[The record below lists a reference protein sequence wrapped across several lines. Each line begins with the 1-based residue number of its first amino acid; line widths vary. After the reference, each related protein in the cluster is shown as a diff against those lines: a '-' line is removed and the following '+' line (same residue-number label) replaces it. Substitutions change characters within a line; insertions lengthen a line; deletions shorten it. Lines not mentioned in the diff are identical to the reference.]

1 MDGLSQTFGQVR
13 ASGAPLLVLA
23 VPLAI
28 LLWAVGKVVC
38 NVYFHPLAA
47 YPGPWLARAT
57 RLYHAYYDIK
67 GVSVWKVKDW
77 HEKYGPVVR
86 VAPDELSYTDSRAWP
101 AIYGFPSKDGT
112 GNFEKDPQWW
122 NKAPSGILSIVDADE
137 AGHRLMRRLQSPAFS
152 DKALRAQERVIT
164 GYVDLLIQKLHG
176 LASDPD
182 TSNAVDMTAWYNYT
196 TFDIIGDLAFG
207 EPFHCLR
214 DAVWHWWLDAVFDLF
229 QDGVFMRA
237 ARRFVWPLPGVLA
250 WLFVP
255 RKLVKNRMD
264 QFMFT
269 VERVN
274 RRLQLTTDRPDF
286 LSYILSAEGEKAMSM
301 EETYVCT
308 QVLIVAGSE
317 TTATALTGATYL
329 LLENPQTLEKLT
341 TEIKSRFQREA
352 DITIQSTAELPY
364 LNAVVQ
370 ESLRLCP
377 PGPAVFP
384 RVVPEGGRTVCGQ
397 YVPGGFTVG
406 VHQLAA
412 DRSSHNF
419 ADPESFAPERWLGD
433 DSRFDEDHKAACQ
446 PFSHGPR
453 NCIGKN
459 LAMAEI
465 KTILSRVIWNFDM
478 ELHPAS
484 RGWLNRQ
491 KAFTSWKKEELKVA
505 LSPKPRISI

>member
-1 MDGLSQTFGQVR
+1 MDEFIQTFGQLPSSR
-13 ASGAPLLVLA
+13 APLLALA
-23 VPLAI
+23 VPVTV
-28 LLWAVGKVVC
+28 LLWAVGKAVY
-38 NVYFHPLAA
+38 NVYFHPLAS
-47 YPGPWLARAT
+47 YPGPLLARAT

-67 GVSVWKVKDW
+67 GVSIWKVKDW
-77 HEKYGPVVR
+77 HEKYGPIVR
-86 VAPDELSYTDSRAWP
+86 IAPDELSYTDSRAWP
-101 AIYGFPSKDGT
+101 AIYGFPNRDGT

-122 NKAPSGILSIVDADE
+122 NKAPSGILSIVDADD
-137 AGHRLMRRLQSPAFS
+137 AGHRFMRRLQSPAFS
-152 DKALRAQERVIT
+152 DKALRAQERVIR
-164 GYVDLLIQKLHG
+164 GYIDLLIQKLHG
-176 LASDPD
+176 QASDPD
-182 TSNAVDMTAWYNYT
+182 TAAAVDLTAWYNFT

-214 DAVWHWWLDAVFDLF
+214 DAVWHWWIDAVFDLF

-237 ARRFVWPLPGVLA
+237 ARRFSQPLPGILA

-255 RKLVKNRMD
+255 KKLVKNRMD

-274 RRLQLTTDRPDF
+274 SRLQLTTDGPDF
-286 LSYILSAEGEKAMSM
+286 LSYILNAEGEKAMSM

-329 LLENPQTLEKLT
+329 LLENPEKLERLT
-341 TEIKSRFQREA
+341 AEIQTRFESET
-352 DITIQSTAELPY
+352 DITIQTTAELPY

-384 RVVPEGGRTVCGQ
+384 SSGAAGGQGSLWPVRPRRLHGWGSPARGRSVEPQLCGSRVV
-397 YVPGGFTVG
+397 
-406 VHQLAA
+406 H
-412 DRSSHNF
+412 
-419 ADPESFAPERWLGD
+419 PERWLGD
-433 DSRFDEDHKAACQ
+433 PRFEKDDKAACQ
-446 PFSHGPR
+446 PFSYGPR

-478 ELHPAS
+478 GLHPAS

-505 LSPKPRISI
+505 LTPKPRK

>member
-1 MDGLSQTFGQVR
+1 MDWLVQTFGQVSMSR
-13 ASGAPLLVLA
+13 ALLLGLT
-23 VPLAI
+23 VPFAI
-28 LLWAVGKVVC
+28 LLWAVGKAVY
-38 NVYFHPLAA
+38 NVYFHPLAS
-47 YPGPWLARAT
+47 YPGPFLARAT

-67 GVSVWKVKDW
+67 GVSIWKVKDW

-86 VAPDELSYTDSRAWP
+86 IAPDELSYTDSQAWP
-101 AIYGFPSKDGT
+101 AIYGFPTRDGT

-122 NKAPSGILSIVDADE
+122 NKAPSGILSIVDADD
-137 AGHRLMRRLQSPAFS
+137 AGHRLMRRLQNPAFS
-152 DKALRAQERVIT
+152 EKALRSQERVIK

-182 TSNAVDMTAWYNYT
+182 AAADVDMVAWYNFT

-207 EPFHCLR
+207 EPFNCLR
-214 DAVWHWWLDAVFDLF
+214 EAVRHWWIDAVFDLF

-237 ARRFVWPLPGVLA
+237 ARRFSWPFPRVLA

-255 RKLVKNRMD
+255 KKLVKHRMD

-286 LSYILSAEGEKAMSM
+286 LSYILNAEGEKAMSM

-329 LLENPQTLEKLT
+329 LLENPETLERLT
-341 TEIKSRFQREA
+341 AEIKGRFNAE
-352 DITIQSTAELPY
+352 DEITIQSTAELPY
-364 LNAVVQ
+364 LNAVVH

-384 RVVPEGGRTVCGQ
+384 RVVPQGGRVVCGQ
-397 YVPGGFTVG
+397 FVPGGYTVG

-419 ADPESFAPERWLGD
+419 VDPESFIPDRWLGD
-433 DSRFDEDHKAACQ
+433 SRFEKDDKAACQ
-446 PFSHGPR
+446 PFSYGPR

-465 KTILSRVIWNFDM
+465 KTILSQVIWNFDM

-505 LSPKPRISI
+505 LAPKPRK

>member
-1 MDGLSQTFGQVR
+1 MDGLRQAFVQWDFL
-13 ASGAPLLVLA
+13 GAPLTA
-23 VPLAI
+23 CIVPLAVV
-28 LLWAVGKVVC
+28 LLAIGKAVY
-38 NVYFHPLAA
+38 NVYFHPLAS
-47 YPGPWLARAT
+47 YPGPLLARTT

-67 GVSVWKVKDW
+67 GVSIWKVRDW

-86 VAPDELSYTDSRAWP
+86 IAPDELSYTDSRAWP
-101 AIYGFPSKDGT
+101 AIYGFPNREGT
-112 GNFEKDPQWW
+112 GDFEKDAQWW
-122 NKAPSGILSIVDADE
+122 NKAPSGILSVVDADE
-137 AGHRLMRRLQSPAFS
+137 DGHRLMRRLQSPAFS
-152 DKALRAQERVIT
+152 DKALRSQERVIK

-182 TSNAVDMTAWYNYT
+182 TATTDMVAWYNFT

-237 ARRFVWPLPGVLA
+237 ARRFSWPLPTILA

-255 RKLVKNRMD
+255 KKLVKNRMD

-286 LSYILSAEGEKAMSM
+286 LSYILNAEGEKAMSM

-329 LLENPQTLEKLT
+329 LLENPETLKRLT
-341 TEIKSRFQREA
+341 AEIKDRFNSED
-352 DITIQSTAELPY
+352 DITIQGTAELPY

-384 RVVPEGGRTVCGQ
+384 RVVPEGGRVVCGQ
-397 YVPGGFTVG
+397 FVPGGFTVG

-412 DRSSHNF
+412 DRSSLNF
-419 ADPESFAPERWLGD
+419 ADPEAFVPERWLGD
-433 DSRFDEDHKAACQ
+433 LRFGKDDKAACQ

-465 KTILSRVIWNFDM
+465 KTILSRIIWNFDM
-478 ELHPAS
+478 ELHSAS
-484 RGWLNRQ
+484 HGWLNRQ

-505 LSPKPRISI
+505 LSPKPRDKF

>member
-1 MDGLSQTFGQVR
+1 MSDFMQSVAQR
-13 ASGAPLLVLA
+13 AISGAPFIACA
-23 VPLAI
+23 VPLA
-28 LLWAVGKVVC
+28 LLLCAIGKTVY
-38 NVYFHPLAA
+38 NLYFHPLAS
-47 YPGPWLARAT
+47 YPGPLLARAT
-57 RLYHAYYDIK
+57 RLYHAYYDIS
-67 GVSVWKVKDW
+67 GVSVWTVKDW

-86 VAPDELSYTDSRAWP
+86 IAPDELSYTDSQAWP
-101 AIYGFPSKDGT
+101 AIYGFPNKDGT

-137 AGHRLMRRLQSPAFS
+137 DGHRLMRRLQNPAFS
-152 DKALRAQERVIT
+152 DKALRSQESVIK
-164 GYVDLLIQKLHG
+164 GYIDLLIQKLHG
-176 LASDPD
+176 LASDPG
-182 TSNAVDMTAWYNYT
+182 TATTDMVAWYNFT

-207 EPFHCLR
+207 EPFHCLWE
-214 DAVWHWWLDAVFDLF
+214 AVNHWWLDAVFDLF

-237 ARRFVWPLPGVLA
+237 ARRLSWPLPSILA

-255 RKLVKNRMD
+255 KKLVKNRMD

-274 RRLQLTTDRPDF
+274 RRLQMTTDRPDF
-286 LSYILSAEGEKAMSM
+286 LSYILKAEGDKAMSM
-301 EETYVCT
+301 EETYVCA

-317 TTATALTGATYL
+317 TTATALTGATSL
-329 LLENPQTLEKLT
+329 LLENAEALKRLT
-341 TEIKSRFQREA
+341 AEIEDRFGSED

-364 LNAVVQ
+364 LSAVVQ
-370 ESLRLCP
+370 ESLRMCP

-384 RVVPEGGRTVCGQ
+384 RVVPEGGRVVCGQ
-397 YVPGGFTVG
+397 FVPGGFTVG

-412 DRSSHNF
+412 DRSSRNF
-419 ADPESFAPERWLGD
+419 ADPESFLPERWLGD
-433 DSRFDEDHKAACQ
+433 LHFVKDDKAACQ
-446 PFSHGPR
+446 PFSYGPR

-478 ELHPAS
+478 KLHPAS
-484 RGWLNRQ
+484 HGWLNRQ

-505 LSPKPRISI
+505 LSPKPRNKS

>member
-1 MDGLSQTFGQVR
+1 MDELGQIFGQAR
-13 ASGAPLLVLA
+13 MPRPLLPGLA
-23 VPLAI
+23 VPFAL
-28 LLWAVGKVVC
+28 LLWAVGKAVY
-38 NVYFHPLAA
+38 NVYFHPLAS
-47 YPGPWLARAT
+47 YPGPFLARAT
-57 RLYHAYYDIK
+57 RLYHAYYDIR
-67 GVSVWKVKDW
+67 GVSIWKVKDW

-86 VAPDELSYTDSRAWP
+86 IAPDELSYTDSRAWP
-101 AIYGFPSKDGT
+101 AIYGFPARDGT

-137 AGHRLMRRLQSPAFS
+137 AGHRLMRRLQNPAFS
-152 DKALRAQERVIT
+152 DKALRSQERVIK
-164 GYVDLLIQKLHG
+164 GYIDLLIQKLHG

-182 TSNAVDMTAWYNYT
+182 AAADVDMVAWYSYT

-237 ARRFVWPLPGVLA
+237 ARRFSWPFPSLLA

-255 RKLVKNRMD
+255 KKLVKNRMG

-274 RRLQLTTDRPDF
+274 RRLQLQTDRPDF
-286 LSYILSAEGEKAMSM
+286 LSYILNAEGEKAMSM

-329 LLENPQTLEKLT
+329 LLENPETMARLT
-341 TEIKSRFQREA
+341 AEIKNRFETE
-352 DITIQSTAELPY
+352 DEITIQSTAELPY

-370 ESLRLCP
+370 ESLR
-377 PGPAVFP
+377 V
-384 RVVPEGGRTVCGQ
+384 VCGQ
-397 YVPGGFTVG
+397 FVPGGYTVG

-412 DRSSHNF
+412 DRSSQNF
-419 ADPESFAPERWLGD
+419 VDPGSFIPDRWLGD
-433 DSRFDEDHKAACQ
+433 SRFDKDDKAACQ
-446 PFSHGPR
+446 PFSYGPR

-484 RGWLNRQ
+484 GGWLKRQ
-491 KAFTSWKKEELKVA
+491 KAYTSWKKEELKVA
-505 LSPKPRISI
+505 LAPKPRT

>member
-1 MDGLSQTFGQVR
+1 MDELRQTFGQVR
-13 ASGAPLLVLA
+13 MPKSLLLGLA
-23 VPLAI
+23 VPFAV
-28 LLWAVGKVVC
+28 LLWAVGKAVY
-38 NVYFHPLAA
+38 NVYFHPLAS
-47 YPGPWLARAT
+47 YPGPFLARAT

-67 GVSVWKVKDW
+67 GVSIWKVKDW

-86 VAPDELSYTDSRAWP
+86 IAPDELSYTDSRAWP
-101 AIYGFPSKDGT
+101 AIYGFPTRDGT

-137 AGHRLMRRLQSPAFS
+137 AGHRLMRRLQNPAFS
-152 DKALRAQERVIT
+152 EKALRSQERVIR
-164 GYVDLLIQKLHG
+164 GYIDLLIQKLHG

-182 TSNAVDMTAWYNYT
+182 AAADVDMVSWYSFT

-237 ARRFVWPLPGVLA
+237 ARRFSWPFPRLLA

-255 RKLVKNRMD
+255 KKLVKNRMD

-274 RRLQLTTDRPDF
+274 RRLQLNTDRPDF
-286 LSYILSAEGEKAMSM
+286 RRFALLPGDDQFLSYILNAEGEKAMSM

-329 LLENPQTLEKLT
+329 LLENPETLARLT
-341 TEIKSRFQREA
+341 AEIKSRFKTE
-352 DITIQSTAELPY
+352 DEITIQSTAELPY

-384 RVVPEGGRTVCGQ
+384 RVVPPGGRGRLR
-397 YVPGGFTVG
+397 P
-406 VHQLAA
+406 LAA
-412 DRSSHNF
+412 DRSSQNF
-419 ADPESFAPERWLGD
+419 VDPESFIPDRWLGD
-433 DSRFDEDHKAACQ
+433 PRFEKDDKAACQ
-446 PFSHGPR
+446 PFSYGPR
-453 NCIGKN
+453 NCIGK
-459 LAMAEI
+459 
-465 KTILSRVIWNFDM
+465 K
-478 ELHPAS
+478 
-484 RGWLNRQ
+484 
-491 KAFTSWKKEELKVA
+491 
-505 LSPKPRISI
+505 